1 MMRVKHLV
9 YAFLI
14 ILLICSNSFAEE
26 KSNPADQFLAIT
38 YLSRYTCK
46 LTIGASE
53 ISECSE
59 KKIINSKEYY
69 FKAKKFVNKN
79 NKATSMIK
87 DYYAY
92 WVTSMRSI
100 MPKNQELE
108 LLYEQRIANDDRKLD
123 EMRNRIKL
131 ELEL

>member
-1 MMRVKHLV
+1 M
-9 YAFLI
+9 
-14 ILLICSNSFAEE
+14 
-26 KSNPADQFLAIT
+26 AIT

-46 LTIGASE
+46 LTIGANE

-92 WVTSMRSI
+92 WVTSMRGI
-100 MPKNQELE
+100 MPENQELE

-131 ELEL
+131 ELNL